1 MTRELPRGEIARV
14 IAEHPRIAA
23 AWIFGSV
30 AQGTAGPQS
39 DLDVAVLMRG
49 AEEETDAMSLYALAA
64 DLERY
69 SPSGR
74 VDLVVLGPQGSVFR
88 HRVLATGTL
97 VYDADPEARFDF
109 EDRTIREYLD
119 WKPTHDIAMRSTF
132 AGLRD
137 RFDRAG
143 RKAR

>member
-1 MTRELPRGEIARV
+1 M

-30 AQGTAGPQS
+30 AQGTAGPRS
-39 DLDVAVLMRG
+39 DLDVAVLLRG
-49 AEEETDAMSLYALAA
+49 NEEDTDAMSLYALTA

-88 HRVLATGTL
+88 HRVLSTGTL
-97 VYDADPEARFDF
+97 VYDADPESRFDF

-119 WKPTHDIAMRSTF
+119 WKPTHDIAMRGVL

-137 RFDRAG
+137 RLEEPL
-143 RKAR
+143 

>member
-1 MTRELPRGEIARV
+1 MAREIARDELARV
-14 IAEHPRIAA
+14 IAEHPGIAA
-23 AWIFGSV
+23 AWVFGSV

-39 DLDVAVLMRG
+39 DLDVAVLLRG
-49 AEEETDAMSLYALAA
+49 NEETDAMSLYALSA

-88 HRVLATGTL
+88 HRVLSTGRL
-97 VYDADPEARFDF
+97 VYDGDPESRFDF

-137 RFDRAG
+137 RFARAG
-143 RKAR
+143 REVR